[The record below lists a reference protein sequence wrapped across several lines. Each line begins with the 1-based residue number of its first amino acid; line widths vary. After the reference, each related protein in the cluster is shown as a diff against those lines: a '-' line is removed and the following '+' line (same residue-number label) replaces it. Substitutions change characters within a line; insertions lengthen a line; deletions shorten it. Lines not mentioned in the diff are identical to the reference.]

1 MTRAPG
7 DGGLFFEKDKLGLAV
22 KSELNPQLTI
32 SKLRSAPQSIRM
44 SEEDFL
50 TLLMKKGDIDAVNVE
65 GLSRSYKVED
75 GQTFDTITLKDKR
88 ELIRDS
94 IKGESQD

>member
-1 MTRAPG
+1 M
-7 DGGLFFEKDKLGLAV
+7 
-22 KSELNPQLTI
+22 
-32 SKLRSAPQSIRM
+32 
-44 SEEDFL
+44 
-50 TLLMKKGDIDAVNVE
+50 LMKKGDIDAVNVE